1 MDEFDHLRG
10 RLAELKPYLDDDN
23 LPLIMA
29 SVASRTAS
37 SAAKEAI
44 DRARVAEAVIHR
56 ARRGRQE

>member
-1 MDEFDHLRG
+1 VWG
-10 RLAELKPYLDDDN
+10 AELIVAWDDDN